1 MALLES
7 IEKQR
12 PAVREAGPPDGEEQ
26 RLGVQATIRRTEA
39 LDVAR
44 RLERDF
50 YRELSGVLRKW
61 EEDLAALEESKRRRV
76 VVIVEEIGLL
86 RLILDSRLVV
96 RKYERSRRGG

>member
-1 MALLES
+1 VALFES
-7 IEKQR
+7 KEKQL
-12 PAVREAGPPDGEEQ
+12 PAVRQAGSPDREKRG
-26 RLGVQATIRRTEA
+26 LGARAPIRRTET

-50 YRELSGVLRKW
+50 YRDLSSVLRKW